1 MMDNLPA
8 RAEGWVKWGQLEV
21 PMHNRHTD
29 EPAWLS
35 DKDKQHWN
43 GEREDSSGSGLIPK
57 PFDSLPETPRSAPA
71 VTNRL
76 PDEL

>member
-1 MMDNLPA
+1 MEKKEATMD
-8 RAEGWVKWGQLEV
+8 
-21 PMHNRHTD
+21 NRHTD

-35 DKDKQHWN
+35 DKDKETWQ
-43 GEREDSSGSGLIPK
+43 GERETSLEDSGLTPK
-57 PFDSLPETPRSAPA
+57 PFDSLPATPRSAPA